1 MAVARLLGYPFSVWD
16 PLDVFFNSAL
26 ANTVPSSSSACEAL
40 AIANARVDWKETPK
54 AHVFKAI
61 LQGLKKGWSS
71 GKLLRTF
78 RLPEN
83 AKMDQVKASMEN
95 GPQGRRQET

>member
-1 MAVARLLGYPFSVWD
+1 MAVARRFP
-16 PLDVFFNSAL
+16 DVFFNSAL

-61 LQGLKKGWSS
+61 LQGLKKGW
-71 GKLLRTF
+71 
-78 RLPEN
+78 LPEN